1 MKRLVLPLLA
11 ALALPT
17 AINAQ
22 PTYLKCELNE
32 NRLASR
38 KGASNNFFI
47 AKSLIFKKTS
57 D

>member
-1 MKRLVLPLLA
+1 MKCLVLPLLA

-47 AKSLIFKKTS
+47 AKGLIFRS
-57 D
+57 I